1 MNPILVLYFALGLAL
16 GAWHFGSLR
25 WLSRQLVDPEGP
37 PRWGRLAGL
46 HLLRLGLLGG
56 ACWATARQGAPALL
70 ALGLG
75 LLLARQWWVVRAKR
89 GLAGSQHRPQDRS
102 QHRPHDAVQEG
113 QP

>member
-25 WLSRQLVDPEGP
+25 WLSRQLVEAEGA

-75 LLLARQWWVVRAKR
+75 LLLARQWLVGWVRR
-89 GLAGSQHRPQDRS
+89 GLAAP
-102 QHRPHDAVQEG
+102 QEG